1 MSVADRQSPGAPEGP
16 GIDTADSGTGGDRQ
30 ANPYR
35 DAYTTLA
42 ENSIAVYAMGLL
54 IALIVLLVAIL
65 VGGQFA
71 ASVPSDNPFSS
82 AMSTTIDTAGTAF
95 EIFGVTLIILP
106 GVAAV
111 ALILKGLGGVAGM
124 GGGR

>member
-1 MSVADRQSPGAPEGP
+1 MAAMLARLKGVALGVFEALAPDPEEARAH
-16 GIDTADSGTGGDRQ
+16 TERT
-30 ANPYR
+30 
-35 DAYTTLA
+35 YTTVA
-42 ENSIAVYAMGLL
+42 ENSIAQYAMGLL